1 MSTIEQT
8 AHKRL
13 SKMLQRNGIEFQD
26 SSNANDA
33 TMSIAV
39 YTDKVKEHYFQIF
52 VPNAMFVI
60 EEAVDFNTYSISFHK
75 EDVDER
81 VYNVEEFNGLD
92 GVLMFLK
99 YNLKS

>member
-1 MSTIEQT
+1 
-8 AHKRL
+8 
-13 SKMLQRNGIEFQD
+13 MLQQNGIEFQD
-26 SSNANDA
+26 SSYHHDA